1 MVFPE
6 QLAITADGRTST
18 SCGGTYDD
26 AQIEGLRRVTTIL
39 EEMGAVPAIQLGHTG
54 RKGSE
59 LTPWRG
65 GGQLPPEHPDGW
77 QVVGPCD
84 VPYGGHHSSPA
95 HELTIAEIKDL
106 HRNDARTAERA
117 L

>member
-1 MVFPE
+1 M
-6 QLAITADGRTST
+6 
-18 SCGGTYDD
+18 
-26 AQIEGLRRVTTIL
+26 TTIL
-39 EEMGAVPAIQLGHTG
+39 EEMGAVPAMQLGHTG

-84 VPYGGHHSSPA
+84 VPYGGHHAYPV
-95 HELTIAEIKDL
+95 HELTVAEIKDL
-106 HRNDARTAERA
+106 HRSDARTAERA
-117 L
+117 LEAGLSRRRGCPPRRAPAWPARP